1 MENYYEKLSKLL
13 SSANDQNETTY
24 NEVLFLLK
32 RFIFLDDKNAEFK
45 KENLWFEEEEIKKT
59 KCNMIL

>member
-1 MENYYEKLSKLL
+1 MKSFPNYYQ
-13 SSANDQNETTY
+13 DETTY
-24 NEVLFLLK
+24 DEVLFLLK
-32 RFIFLDDKNAEFK
+32 RFIFLDEKNAEFK